1 MRLSDIEQA
10 LREAG
15 LTPRGAFHPR
25 AEDRVPDLAPA
36 RPAGTVVMAGN
47 AGLAMWQAFSAER
60 DPQADLLD
68 DWSLEVLN
76 ALAAELGAVALF
88 PFTRPHLAFQRWAAR
103 AEPCHPSPLG
113 IYVHPD
119 YGLWHGFRGA
129 LALSERLELPPPD
142 RRPRPCETCAEK
154 PCLEGC
160 PVGAF
165 GAGGYDV
172 ARCVAHIATPAG
184 ADCMELGCRARRA
197 CPVGREYRY
206 APAQAGFHMRAFLR
220 ARLAE
225 SA

>member
-10 LREAG
+10 LRRAG
-15 LTPRGAFHPR
+15 VTPRGAFHPLP
-25 AEDRVPDLAPA
+25 EDEVPGISPW

-47 AGLAMWQAFSAER
+47 AGPDMWQAFSTQR

-68 DWSLEVLN
+68 SWSFEVLS
-76 ALAAELGAVALF
+76 ALAVEFGGAALF
-88 PFTRPHLAFQRWAAR
+88 PFTRPHLPFQRWAAR
-103 AEPCHPSPLG
+103 AEPCYPSPLG

-142 RRPRPCETCAEK
+142 LRPSPCETCSDK

-160 PVGAF
+160 PVSAF
-165 GAGGYDV
+165 SAEGHDV
-172 ARCVAHIATPAG
+172 RRCVDHIEGAAG
-184 ADCMELGCRARRA
+184 ADCMKHGCRVRRV

-206 APAQAGFHMRAFLR
+206 APAQAGFHMTAFLR
-220 ARLAE
+220 SRLADR
-225 SA
+225 A